1 MAENELEI
9 AKQFYGFANNV
20 KFRPILLSEA
30 ATTQTLVSTL
40 SSTNPEVIK
49 VSLETI
55 FILATDPSTAKQTA
69 KIDRLLV
76 VLADLVDFDQQCEQQ
91 PIIKRLAQQNI
102 SCLGKASRRT
112 SNASGTGAAGAQE
125 RLLVGQ
131 QTGKAFGS
139 KYNHQ
144 VTFSVPVVAT
154 DEDKITVERILLQ
167 TRGTIA
173 VTVDLTNK
181 TANCFTSLEV
191 PTYVATVVE
200 ALAQYGAAQVDNTK
214 KARPGQG
221 DSALAVYKNKQSKA
235 KQPKEQEGWFGGIS
249 SYFW

>member
-112 SNASGTGAAGAQE
+112 SNASGTGTGTQE

-173 VTVDLTNK
+173 VTVDLSNK

-191 PTYVATVVE
+191 PTYVAAVVE
-200 ALAQYGAAQVDNTK
+200 ALAQYGAVQVDNTK

-221 DSALAVYKNKQSKA
+221 DSALAVYKNKQAKA
-235 KQPKEQEGWFGGIS
+235 KPQKEQEQGWFGGIS